1 MHSAAGF
8 MTRLRLISL
17 GESPLRDSEE
27 SHPRRPR
34 RPLREALLW
43 LTSVG
48 ALACTCVAFWWWSTT
63 TTREIRALPDA
74 QRIPLYRRT
83 MENLKTIC
91 DPAASRALRDFCHK
105 EADLVQRFRECD
117 LEPECQELAR
127 RHLPQPRR

>member
-1 MHSAAGF
+1 

-17 GESPLRDSEE
+17 GESPPGDSVE
-27 SHPRRPR
+27 SAPRRPR
-34 RPLREALLW
+34 RRVWEVLLW
-43 LTSVG
+43 LTSVV
-48 ALACTCVAFWWWSTT
+48 ALACVCVAFWWWSTT
-63 TTREIRALPDA
+63 ATREIRALPDA

-83 MENLKTIC
+83 LENLKAIC

-105 EADLVQRFRECD
+105 EADLAQRFRECD